1 MDIFLDQLGIE
12 VEDYVDKQLDV
23 MEKFKEYDPEGF
35 DSSFIKIQ
43 YDILLKTKEAGYRP
57 KA

>member
-1 MDIFLDQLGIE
+1 
-12 VEDYVDKQLDV
+12 

-35 DSSFIKIQ
+35 DISFIKIQ